1 MLNLDPGKL
10 LVIAVVAVIV
20 LGPDKLPHFARQVGG
35 AWRSFNDFRQRM
47 ESEVRSNIPDLPST
61 SEIARIARN
70 PNALLNHLGNMS
82 SSSGGTT
89 SGDSIAHPVMS
100 TQPESIPNEP
110 SMSWVTRALETD
122 GESESSAAPVVP
134 ASAPST
140 QASPVFSGD
149 ANLN

>member
-61 SEIARIARN
+61 SEISRIARN

-82 SSSGGTT
+82 SSPAGVATPADIIDRLKPVGT
-89 SGDSIAHPVMS
+89 
-100 TQPESIPNEP
+100 
-110 SMSWVTRALETD
+110 R
-122 GESESSAAPVVP
+122 
-134 ASAPST
+134 
-140 QASPVFSGD
+140 
-149 ANLN
+149 